1 MSVRPARIGRLG
13 GQGHLPEPGVPGN
26 LTLYDPGARTV
37 IDPASSVSKSR
48 NTPFAGIELP
58 GRVHATFL
66 RGRPTVLEG
75 RPV

>member
-1 MSVRPARIGRLG
+1 M
-13 GQGHLPEPGVPGN
+13 
-26 LTLYDPGARTV
+26 
-37 IDPASSVSKSR
+37 SR

-75 RPV
+75 KPL